1 MSKQL
6 VMLVLPTSTAMIIIA
21 AFFLMVELEGRLARE
36 WTPMPRLAMGG
47 RSSQSGSRIPPMQS
61 LAIG

>member
-1 MSKQL
+1 
-6 VMLVLPTSTAMIIIA
+6 
-21 AFFLMVELEGRLARE
+21 
-36 WTPMPRLAMGG
+36 MPRLAMGG